1 MQLLGEIR
9 FTVESISE
17 GSEIASV
24 TIFWCTE
31 IVLHFTQFIHSWA
44 RIVCIHFNGKLFLWR
59 KPLLASTLQTDKLWT
74 QISLTSTFRDSHIL
88 IFLQVLMLFLGCKIS
103 TSLPYDQVA
112 VMSDKTLKD
121 MIQNYSLPAYRN
133 IQSPTI
139 TSWLSTRD
147 LKLFLIWGRIF
158 NLIWGFRLTA
168 KKREK
173 LELSIAKLRVWVEM
187 ELSWGSIE
195 LN

>member
-88 IFLQVLMLFLGCKIS
+88 IFLQVLMLFSGCKIS

-121 MIQNYSLPAYRN
+121 MIQNYSL
-133 IQSPTI
+133 QQ
-139 TSWLSTRD
+139 
-147 LKLFLIWGRIF
+147 
-158 NLIWGFRLTA
+158 
-168 KKREK
+168 KREK
-173 LELSIAKLRVWVEM
+173 SLSWVLPSSECELKLRCVEAQ
-187 ELSWGSIE
+187 
-195 LN
+195 LNWISLKIVLK